1 MAKPASIAAVAAA
14 PATPAPAGPARF
26 EQIALER
33 IDENPRNPRKYFDTV
48 KLHELADSIREHG
61 VVEPILVRPKGDR
74 FEIVFGARRFR
85 ASKLGEQTTIPAI
98 VRVMEDVDALE
109 TTVIENLQRAD
120 VHPLEEAEGYEQLLA
135 QKDRKYTVDD
145 LAAKVGKS
153 KAYVYARLKLL
164 ALCKEARAAFYEGK
178 LAASTALLVARI
190 PGDELQQKALQV
202 VGPREDGDAPSFRE
216 AARRIQQDFMLQ
228 LVGAPFPVDDAK
240 LVPSAGAC
248 ATCPKRTGS
257 QPELF
262 SDVASGDVCTDPACF
277 KTKVDAAWRA
287 RAAAAKKAG
296 RKVLEEDET
305 AKVFTDNSWE
315 RKPRLTWQAEERFE
329 DLDEPCFDDPKKRTW
344 RELLGTTSADA
355 LVLARD
361 PRGNVRELVPAGRA
375 SALLKKAGHE
385 FKERGSTSSSSA
397 SKKANAAK
405 DAAAKAKRELEDAI
419 AAEVSARIATAAE
432 KRTDAAFWRVVAQ
445 AFMDDGFV
453 YSRRLGKKG
462 TTFVDHG
469 TRDKYLAKLDEKQL
483 RGVIAELVF
492 QVDFLNGDEEAAPIL
507 KWAGVDPKK
516 VEAEVRAKFEPAAA
530 EKKPSPA
537 KKKGARRG

>member
-85 ASKLGEQTTIPAI
+85 ASKLAEQTTIPAI
-98 VRVMEDVDALE
+98 VRTMEDVDALE

-120 VHPLEEAEGYEQLLA
+120 VHPLEEAEGYEQLLE

-178 LAASTALLVARI
+178 LTASTALLVARI
-190 PGDELQQKALQV
+190 PGAELQQKALQV

-228 LVGAPFPVDDAK
+228 LVGAPFAIDDAK
-240 LVPSAGAC
+240 LVPSAGTC
-248 ATCPKRTGS
+248 AACPKRTGS

-262 SDVASGDVCTDPACF
+262 SDVASGDVCTDPVCF

-296 RKVLEEDET
+296 RKVLEEGET
-305 AKVFTDNSWE
+305 AKVFTDNPWD
-315 RKPRLTWQAEERFE
+315 RKPRLQWTAEERYA
-329 DLDEPCFDDPKKRTW
+329 DLDDPCHEDPKNRTW
-344 RELLGTTSADA
+344 RELLGTTAADA
-355 LVLARD
+355 LILARD
-361 PRGNVRELVPAGRA
+361 PRGNVRELVPAARA
-375 SALLKKAGHE
+375 AALLKKAGHE

-397 SKKANAAK
+397 STKANAAK
-405 DAAAKAKRELEDAI
+405 EAAAKAKRELENAI
-419 AAEVSARIATAAE
+419 AAEVSARIAAAAE
-432 KRTDAAFWRVVAQ
+432 KKTDAAFWRVVAQ

-469 TRDKYLAKLDEKQL
+469 TRDKYLANLDEKQL
-483 RGVIAELVF
+483 RGVVAELVY
-492 QVDFLNGDEEAAPIL
+492 QVDFLNGEEKDATIA

-516 VEAEVRAKFEPAAA
+516 VEAEVRAKLEPAAA
-530 EKKPSPA
+530 ERKPAPA
-537 KKKGARRG
+537 KKKGAKR